1 MKKMRYAKL
10 LLAGL
15 SLALLACTKDR
26 EPASDFSQVGPAVMD
41 VTLHEMDQ
49 PMTRQNVDNTTDFW
63 TTKSFSAGDRIG
75 LMATAGMVGP
85 NGEVAWVKN
94 EYMDYYQAT
103 GSSNYRF
110 RNDDLLL
117 NTGAMSG
124 KVGRY
129 VYFPY
134 TEEMPIPKFDKN
146 NPGTNSSSSGDN
158 RYYFANPSNND
169 TLDEDSI
176 DKDSKGKK
184 GLLLRETV
192 EGVERCVDY
201 MYISN
206 ISITN
211 GALSGGFYHGFCE
224 LVIVRGTGFD
234 EVPDEL
240 RDDIWVVLNSGFT
253 RLTLSLFLDN
263 STGQYSW
270 RPKLWPDNWSTW
282 KTRNML
288 DAENRFDGKTEAEA
302 KRWQAWP
309 GKDYMDT
316 KDGQPNPRKAWYAI
330 LPSAHNYSHTI
341 ADYIEIYDDNGIPR
355 KVSNFEL
362 YVSAETGIADR
373 QMRPGKRYAIEIMM
387 TELGATARPV
397 EISDWSDDDG
407 HGMDKETDTDNKN
420 NITDIRTVGIKNY
433 EELQSWAGSYNQFIT
448 GLGQNTYVRPKTQ
461 EDLEKFKDL
470 KKYGDYD
477 LTNQVWKFYITDDI
491 DLPET
496 APTFITDLQ
505 DELEGAGKIENYSV
519 GNLRRPLAA
528 KISQGG
534 VLRNLDFNN
543 LYVRTGDA
551 GDTAGALVGE
561 LSGGTLENC
570 NIVNGT
576 MIGTGGTVGMLCGT
590 VRGGTVRNCTV
601 SGAVVGTTSG
611 TTDWPAGLF
620 GSVTASSFTYENND
634 ASGLIVKSN

>member
-94 EYMDYYQAT
+94 EYMDYFQAT

-117 NTGAMSG
+117 NTGAMTG

-134 TEEMPIPKFDKN
+134 TEEMPIPKFDGN
-146 NPGTNSSSSGDN
+146 LTG
-158 RYYFANPSNND
+158 SNQRWSADPND
-169 TLDEDSI
+169 SKTLDATTQN
-176 DKDSKGKK
+176 KK
-184 GLLLRETV
+184 GMLLRRTHKDDPNMPDDDIM
-192 EGVERCVDY
+192 RCVDY

-211 GALSGGFYHGFCE
+211 GALSGGFSHGFCE

-234 EVPDEL
+234 NIAEKYPDENAPE
-240 RDDIWVVLNSGFT
+240 RQIWVVLNGGYT
-253 RLTLSLFLDN
+253 RLTLSLYLEN
-263 STGQYSW
+263 NTGQYSW
-270 RPKLWPDNWSTW
+270 QPRLWFVKGDNGFETA
-282 KTRNML
+282 
-288 DAENRFDGKTEAEA
+288 DQA

-330 LPSAHNYSHTI
+330 LPSAHSYSHTI

-420 NITDIRTVGIKNY
+420 NITDVRTVGIKNY

-461 EDLEKFKDL
+461 EDLERFKDL

-543 LYVRTGDA
+543 LYVRTGNA

-590 VRGGTVRNCTV
+590 VSGGTVRNCTV

-611 TTDWPAGLF
+611 SGDWPTGLF